1 MMKSFPQLAA
11 GALAA
16 VVLLS
21 SGPSA
26 QAGLIPWTYNAIFG
40 PVGSTFAPRGSYYRG
55 AYYGGYAPAAVGG
68 ACNTCNY
75 GAGYG
80 YTSNY
85 YSGYAPVYGSSYG
98 VSGMSYG
105 NGCGCSPCAT
115 GNCVG
120 GCATGNCSSYSPATG
135 TTSVPTPANPTPTPT
150 QTFQS
155 SKPTVNPEANGN
167 NGSRSTYDEDGF
179 QQPKRSEENGGSGNN
194 DSSDNSDAPS
204 FNPFG
209 SNTNESMKIPSAPTV
224 PVEKRKPAPTELES
238 NGLKLPSLRFQ
249 PAPVAVDETNVS
261 FRTPTRTRSVR
272 TARYNIPQVARQDAP
287 ATPAGLLPPLPA
299 PVQLAGN

>member
-16 VVLLS
+16 VVLLA

-40 PVGSTFAPRGSYYRG
+40 PVGSTFAPRGANYRG

-75 GAGYG
+75 GVGYG
-80 YTSNY
+80 YRSNY
-85 YSGYAPVYGSSYG
+85 YAGYAPVYGSSYG
-98 VSGMSYG
+98 VSYG
-105 NGCGCSPCAT
+105 NACGCSPCAT

-135 TTSVPTPANPTPTPT
+135 TTSAPTPATTTPT

-155 SKPTVNPEANGN
+155 SKPTVNPEAEGTN
-167 NGSRSTYDEDGF
+167 NGGTSTYDEDGY
-179 QQPKRSEENGGSGNN
+179 QMPKQPED
-194 DSSDNSDAPS
+194 DSSKTDAPS
-204 FNPFG
+204 FSPFG
-209 SNTNESMKIPSAPTV
+209 SNSNESMKIPSTDAV
-224 PVEKRKPAPTELES
+224 PVEKRKPAPTELEG

-249 PAPVAVDETNVS
+249 PAPVAVDETSVS
-261 FRTPTRTRSVR
+261 FRTPTRTRTVR

-287 ATPAGLLPPLPA
+287 ATPAGLLPPLPS

>member
-105 NGCGCSPCAT
+105 NGCGCSPCVT

-135 TTSVPTPANPTPTPT
+135 TTSAPTPANPTPTPT

-179 QQPKRSEENGGSGNN
+179 QQPKRSEENGGSGSN